1 MDQNEINLYISRFT
15 ADMNFDNKRQ
25 QYNFKTKIN
34 LYRQRDTFNLT
45 YELFKLC
52 IYKDKEN
59 VKLEDNVAKN
69 SKKAGEAILAM
80 VKEISKFKK
89 ENEELTEELNKDEI
103 SKLKKENEKLRQFLY
118 KEFGFDDYDDDDA
131 KKLKDEITRL
141 KDEITGLKEEIDG
154 DGFWGVN
161 PGLKKEKLDLMERYK
176 QAVKEISKLKQFI
189 NQHKVKVVKLD
200 DKKKFIEGHFIST
213 EYSTNRN
220 DGFAETTE
228 TINLYIQKRTP
239 QTLWVMRAN
248 GLNGTERYK
257 ILLDDHGNEYI
268 KLFHNCNVSA

>member
-15 ADMNFDNKRQ
+15 ADMNFANKRQ

-34 LYRQRDTFNLT
+34 QYSQRDTFNLT

-59 VKLEDNVAKN
+59 VKL
-69 SKKAGEAILAM
+69 
-80 VKEISKFKK
+80 
-89 ENEELTEELNKDEI
+89 NKDEI

-118 KEFGFDDYDDDDA
+118 IEIGIDDDDDNDP
-131 KKLKDEITRL
+131 KKLKDEITR
-141 KDEITGLKEEIDG
+141 LKEEIDG

-176 QAVKEISKLKQFI
+176 HAVKEISNLKQFI

-200 DKKKFIEGHFIST
+200 DIKKFEEGDFISA
-213 EYSTNRN
+213 EYTTNRN
-220 DGFAETTE
+220 DGFAETTK
-228 TINLYIQKRTP
+228 TINLYIQKRTA
-239 QTLWVMRAN
+239 QTLTVMTAN
-248 GLNGTERYK
+248 GLNRTERYK